1 MLVETNCNQVVSR
14 IESVI
19 ASGLITTFYQ
29 AIYDFTGNQV
39 LGFEALARCPAIE
52 ELKNPAQLFAE
63 AEVQGCL
70 DELEFL
76 CVAKAIERFKQQ
88 NLAGKLFINLGP
100 HSLFKV
106 LDSQSV
112 FFKLLTEHAGDVDL
126 VLELSEKYPIDDF
139 HQLKSLTQVLH
150 RHGMELAIDDLG
162 AGYSGLRAWAEIQ
175 PDYVKVD
182 IHFIRNV
189 HQDSVK
195 REFLRSI
202 HEISRGLNCGVIVE
216 GIELPQELETIRAIG
231 INFGQG
237 FLLQRPAP
245 SPSSCSPEALSV
257 HQRTLILRTLN
268 TRPAESVGTLL
279 QKVDPLT
286 PDVPS
291 EVVNDIFQ
299 KNKNISSLPVV
310 ESGIPIGIV
319 SRSKILELFSGR
331 FSHQLFGRQSVAEF
345 MENSP
350 VIVDYQDRLEEVSE
364 LLTGNNNSD
373 LNTDF
378 IILKDKK
385 YAGVGN
391 VKSLLR
397 VITDLQIRFARYSNP
412 LTLLPGNVPIHE
424 TIDELLVL
432 GENFHLGYFDLNYFK
447 PFNDTFGYSRGD
459 DVLKMMGDILGNAVA
474 PGIDM
479 VGHIGGDDFVILFRS
494 ENWMHRCEQI
504 LIEFE
509 VQKKCFYTTQALD
522 EDGIWC
528 SDRQGSPQFF
538 PLLSIAVGIVNPC
551 ADRCH
556 SHRDV
561 AQLAADA
568 KHQAKRQGGNQIF
581 VSRRRAP
588 GSDFS
593 KKPYS

>member
-1 MLVETNCNQVVSR
+1 MLVETNCNQAVSR
-14 IESVI
+14 IDSVI
-19 ASGLITTFYQ
+19 ASRLITPFYQ

-39 LGFEALARCPAIE
+39 LGFEALARCPE
-52 ELKNPAQLFAE
+52 VPELKNPAQLFVE

-76 CVAKAIERFKQQ
+76 CVAKAIEGFKQQ
-88 NLAGKLFINLGP
+88 GLTGKLFINLGP

-106 LDSQSV
+106 LDSQSI
-112 FFKLLTEHAGDVDL
+112 FFKLLTEHAGDIEL

-139 HQLKSLTQVLH
+139 HQLKSLTNVLH

-231 INFGQG
+231 INLGQG
-237 FLLQRPAP
+237 FLLQRPTP
-245 SPSSCSPEALSV
+245 SPSSSTPEALFA

-279 QKVDPLT
+279 RKVEPLT
-286 PDVPS
+286 SDVQA

-299 KNKNISSLPVV
+299 KNKNISSLPVID
-310 ESGIPIGIV
+310 EGIPVGIV

-331 FSHQLFGRQSVAEF
+331 FSHQLFGRQSVSEF
-345 MENSP
+345 MDKNP
-350 VIVDYQDRLEEVSE
+350 VIVDFQDRLEEVSE
-364 LLTGNNNSD
+364 LLTENNESD

-378 IILKDKK
+378 IIVKDNK

-397 VITDLQIRFARYSNP
+397 LITDLQIRFARYSNP

-424 TIDELLVL
+424 SIDELLVL

-459 DVLKMMGDILGNAVA
+459 DVLKMLGDILGNAVA

-494 ENWMHRCEQI
+494 DNWMHRCQQI
-504 LIEFE
+504 LVEFE
-509 VQKKCFYTTQALD
+509 EQKKCFYTKQALD
-522 EDGIWC
+522 ENGIWC

-538 PLLSIAVGIVNPC
+538 PLLSIAVGVVNPC
-551 ADRCH
+551 TDRCH

-568 KHQAKRQGGNQIF
+568 KHQAKRHVGSHIF
-581 VSRRRAP
+581 VSRRRGPNAGFLNRP
-588 GSDFS
+588 PS
-593 KKPYS
+593 